1 MLTELMHIQPFLQ
14 AYALA
19 IGSILEAAVTVVDK
33 DLKRLSGTGPFA
45 DRVGEHIAHGAF
57 FQQVLQRGEPGVVSH
72 VSGSDVCE
80 GCPRR
85 DSCEE
90 LANVAYPI
98 FLDGQVKGL
107 ISIAAFTEQEKI
119 RLLRDSYKLGEFL
132 KYMSMLIESKISTER
147 SRESL
152 EQQLQEVIASDRYL
166 VNSPFVSTDP
176 ELRRILDLVGKL
188 SASSSTVL
196 ISGESGTGK
205 EVLAKVIHEHSPR
218 RDKLMISVN
227 CGAIPESLMESE
239 LFGYDEGAFTG
250 ARRSGHV
257 GKFELADNS
266 TIFLDEI
273 SEMPYSSQVKL
284 LRVLQEQVVE
294 RLGGKKPVPINVRV
308 ICATNKN
315 LEELVE
321 QKLFRQDLYYRLN
334 VIPITMPP
342 LRNRKSDIEPLVKY
356 WLDYY
361 NQQLHKNIK
370 GIDDEV
376 RRIFLKYSWPGNVR
390 ELRNIVEYLVN
401 ILDGPTIR
409 AQDLPERFFMMLEP
423 ESGARTLAEMKKE
436 YERQLL
442 HRLLK
447 KNPGGT
453 DKERLAQQLGISRAS
468 LYRKLAEHN
477 LQ

>member
-1 MLTELMHIQPFLQ
+1 MELTHIQPFLQ

-19 IGSILEAAVTVVDK
+19 ISSILEAAVTVVDK
-33 DLKRLSGTGPFA
+33 DLKRVSGTGPFA
-45 DRVGEHIAHGAF
+45 DSVGEHIAQGAF

-72 VSGSDVCE
+72 IREEDVC
-80 GCPRR
+80 GDCLRR
-85 DSCEE
+85 DSCKE

-98 FLDGQVKGL
+98 FLDDQVKGL
-107 ISIAAFTEQEKI
+107 LSIVAFTEHEKS
-119 RLLRDSYKLGEFL
+119 RLLRDRHKLGEFL

-147 SRESL
+147 SCESL
-152 EQQLQEVIASDRYL
+152 EQQIQEVIAGDQYL
-166 VNSPFVSTDP
+166 VTSPFVSTDP
-176 ELRRILDLVGKL
+176 EIRRILNLVGKL
-188 SASSSTVL
+188 STSSSTVL

-205 EVLAKVIHEHSPR
+205 EVLAKVIHDHSPR

-266 TIFLDEI
+266 TVFLDEV
-273 SEMPYSSQVKL
+273 SEIPYSSQVKL

-308 ICATNKN
+308 ICATNKK

-342 LRNRKSDIEPLVKY
+342 LRRRKSDIEPLVKY
-356 WLDYY
+356 WLEYY
-361 NQQLHKNIK
+361 NKLLHKNIK
-370 GIDDEV
+370 GIDEEV

-390 ELRNIVEYLVN
+390 ELRNVVEYLVN
-401 ILDGPTIR
+401 ILDGTAIR
-409 AQDLPERFFMMLEP
+409 AQDLPEQFFMTLEP
-423 ESGARTLAEMKKE
+423 ESGMRTLAEMKKE

-442 HRLLK
+442 GRLLK
-447 KNPGGT
+447 KKPGGM